1 MLKSSNQFKGRIQFG
16 EHLLQNGEIY
26 EALKIFDDVLD
37 KEPDNIIALNDKG
50 VALNTLG
57 RYQDAIQNLLKAIQ
71 IDNNNSNAIFN
82 LISNYFAIG
91 KWKEAEKTL
100 FEHEQFLSQKDIEII
115 RYDLQKTKQVLQG
128 FNSMKSLNLS
138 INRNSVSGSLKLY
151 LDTNKYSQKI
161 MWDYLANNQVYEPE
175 KFQFFSNALKDGDCF
190 IDIGA
195 HIGYFSLF
203 ASLMVGNEGQVFSFE
218 PEASNYLHL
227 NTHIAENNLNNIQ
240 AANAALGTKSRKGQL
255 FVNLDNDGGH
265 ALWNVGLHD
274 FNKKSRANQTTKDI
288 NILSLDDVFRDRE
301 LNSLRLIKINTEG
314 AEHDVLRGGTDTIK
328 KYNYP
333 YIICEINR
341 FGLQQMGTN
350 EDALRRFV
358 YGLGYNTY
366 LLNDSSSDI
375 VELLPEH
382 HVENDY
388 IFNLLFA
395 KEENLRKGGFLKCLD
410 TI

>member
-175 KFQFFSNALKDGDCF
+175 TFQFFSNALKDGDCF

-314 AEHDVLRGGTDTIK
+314 AEHDVLRGGIDTIK

-341 FGLQQMGTN
+341 FGLQQMGTS

-358 YGLGYNTY
+358 YELGYNTY

-395 KEENLRKGGFLKCLD
+395 KEDNLRKGGFLKCLD